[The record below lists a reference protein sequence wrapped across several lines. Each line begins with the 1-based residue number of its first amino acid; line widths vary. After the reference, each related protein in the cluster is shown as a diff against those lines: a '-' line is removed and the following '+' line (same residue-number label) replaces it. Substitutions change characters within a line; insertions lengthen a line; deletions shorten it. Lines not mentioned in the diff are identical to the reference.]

1 MSTNGWNVAMNEE
14 KYFCQQPTPPP
25 HQPSCW
31 GDNSKTSSRQ
41 PKSYLAVSCKLSMTA
56 WRLAAGTDLDTAGLR
71 RRRGHT
77 VRSRSLPRCRRS
89 WRDRD
94 QYSQSTSG
102 SQAGSPAC
110 PRGRCRP
117 SPWPAP
123 RGPGPGGRGSSCQT
137 GPPPAGDQSAL
148 EREVR
153 LIRFYDS
160 HNLTSQWKERR
171 IAEVN
176 CQYLWDGGNVI
187 LK

>member
-1 MSTNGWNVAMNEE
+1 MDGTLQWMKKSIFVNCPVAQLYWSQMLWSVRSEE
-14 KYFCQQPTPPP
+14 LTVRLHHVTAPVITVCVMQI
-25 HQPSCW
+25 
-31 GDNSKTSSRQ
+31 
-41 PKSYLAVSCKLSMTA
+41 AVS
-56 WRLAAGTDLDTAGLR
+56 DLDTAGLR

-102 SQAGSPAC
+102 SPAGSPAC